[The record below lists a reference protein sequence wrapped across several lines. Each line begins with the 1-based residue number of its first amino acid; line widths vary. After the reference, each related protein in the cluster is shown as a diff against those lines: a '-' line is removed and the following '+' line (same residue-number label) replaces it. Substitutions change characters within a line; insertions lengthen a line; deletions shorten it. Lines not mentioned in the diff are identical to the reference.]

1 MKIAYN
7 IPLNIS
13 PIAGTVITV
22 VLIAIFFMKA
32 VSNRKGNIE
41 VDVKLE

>member
-41 VDVKLE
+41 IDVKLE

>member
-13 PIAGTVITV
+13 PIAGTVVTV